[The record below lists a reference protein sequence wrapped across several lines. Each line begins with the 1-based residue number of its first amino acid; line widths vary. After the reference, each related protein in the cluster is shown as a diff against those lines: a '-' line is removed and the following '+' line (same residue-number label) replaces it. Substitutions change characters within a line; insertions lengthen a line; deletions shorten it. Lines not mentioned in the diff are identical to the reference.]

1 MHGYVLSNITG
12 GFVKILLI
20 LEDSMHRT
28 VLTILEIYSQI
39 FCFILFKVIF
49 RTCPTIP
56 ASPKL
61 EKTLIINREPTL

>member
-28 VLTILEIYSQI
+28 VLTILEIYSEI
-39 FCFILFKVIF
+39 LCFMLFKVIF
-49 RTCPTIP
+49 RTCPTTT

>member
-39 FCFILFKVIF
+39 LCFMLFKVIF
-49 RTCPTIP
+49 TTCPTIP
-56 ASPKL
+56 ASSKL
-61 EKTLIINREPTL
+61 EKALIIIREPTL

>member
-1 MHGYVLSNITG
+1 
-12 GFVKILLI
+12 
-20 LEDSMHRT
+20 MHRT

-39 FCFILFKVIF
+39 LCFMLFKVIF

-61 EKTLIINREPTL
+61 EKALIINREPTL